1 MLMWPIVALVAGIIL
16 LVISADKFVDGAAAT
31 AKRLGLPP
39 MLIGMLVIGF
49 GSSMPE
55 MVISALSSLQ
65 GNPGIALGNAFG
77 SNITNIALILGV
89 TAVISPITVRS
100 SVVKRELPYLMGL
113 TALTAVLLYY
123 DGELNR
129 QDGVIL
135 IFVFLVLVAWTIYT
149 GIKTSEDPLADVVEH
164 ELAEPQS
171 MKIAVSYTVLGLIF
185 LVISSRMLVWG
196 GVEIAEYFGISD
208 LLIGLTIVAVGT
220 SLPEL
225 ASSIAAVRKNEHD
238 LAIGNIIGSN
248 MFNTTI
254 VLGIT
259 GTIAPTVLE
268 RDILIWDFPVLAML
282 TIALFMMGYNL
293 RGTGKGIITRNEGF
307 MLISAYVL
315 YNLLIGVRA
324 FS

>member
-1 MLMWPIVALVAGIIL
+1 
-16 LVISADKFVDGAAAT
+16 
-31 AKRLGLPP
+31 
-39 MLIGMLVIGF
+39 
-49 GSSMPE
+49 
-55 MVISALSSLQ
+55 
-65 GNPGIALGNAFG
+65 
-77 SNITNIALILGV
+77 
-89 TAVISPITVRS
+89 
-100 SVVKRELPYLMGL
+100 MGL

-135 IFVFLVLVAWTIYT
+135 IFVFLILVAWTIYT

-164 ELAEPQS
+164 ELAEPMS

-208 LLIGLTIVAVGT
+208 LLIGLTIVAEDT

-307 MLISAYVL
+307 APISAYVL
-315 YNLLIGVRA
+315 YNPLIGVRA
-324 FS
+324 LS